1 MMMFYLILQMIFD
14 NDISD
19 YIPDDIPV
27 DDNVVID
34 NDDDDS
40 DKDNNGNNVYNTVVS
55 VI

>member
-1 MMMFYLILQMIFD
+1 MIFD

-27 DDNVVID
+27 DENVVID
-34 NDDDDS
+34 NDDDS